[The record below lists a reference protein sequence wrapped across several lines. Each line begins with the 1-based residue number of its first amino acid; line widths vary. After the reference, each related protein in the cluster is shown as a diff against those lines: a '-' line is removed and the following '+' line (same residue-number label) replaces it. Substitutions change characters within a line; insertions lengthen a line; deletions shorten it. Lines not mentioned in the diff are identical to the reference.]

1 MTNYSTSTPNGVK
14 RTIEII
20 SPANGTE
27 SKSNVEVSGTVRIAP
42 FENNLSYFIY
52 DGEDKQLASGS
63 VPVTAADPGAPGTFS
78 ELIPLT
84 GISTDTTIY
93 LEIQD
98 ISAADGS
105 WLAMDSVKLIV
116 K

>member
-1 MTNYSTSTPNGVK
+1 MPAG
-14 RTIEII
+14 I
-20 SPANGTE
+20 PANGTE
-27 SKSNVEVSGTVRIAP
+27 SKSNVQVSGTVSIAP

-52 DGEDKQLASGS
+52 DGDGKQLASGP
-63 VPVTAADPGAPGTFS
+63 VPVTAVDPGASGTFS

-84 GISTDTTIY
+84 GVPTDTTIY
-93 LEIQD
+93 LDIQD